1 MKAEDTILN
10 EDLTKKVG
18 NEETVIS
25 QNNDQ
30 TVPLKG
36 KKKIRLNKMA
46 AFAAGIGAAGSA
58 VAASIIGDD
67 DEVVPDDNEDNSAE
81 DESEIVEPVQDEP
94 VVNDEMSFGEAF
106 AAARAAYGPGAM
118 FEWRGN
124 VYNTY
129 YKEEL
134 EHAGEDNDPVVAD
147 SSDDVVNAEPGED
160 DEVQVVGAED
170 YEEAIIIDDS
180 ETAYVADVDEVYVG
194 EFDDPGLDEGYMP
207 DDPMF

>member
-58 VAASIIGDD
+58 VAASIIGD
-67 DEVVPDDNEDNSAE
+67 EEEAVPDDHEDDSAE
-81 DESEIVEPVQDEP
+81 GESEIVEPVQDDP

-106 AAARAAYGPGAM
+106 AAARAVYGPGAM
-118 FEWRGN
+118 FEWHGN

-134 EHAGEDNDPVVAD
+134 EHTREDNDPVVTD
-147 SSDDVVNAEPGED
+147 LSDDVVNAELGED
-160 DEVQVVGAED
+160 DEVQVVGAAED
-170 YEEAIIIDDS
+170 EEAIIIDDS
-180 ETAYVADVDEVYVG
+180 ETAFVADVDEVYVG
-194 EFDDPGLDEGYMP
+194 EFDDPGLDVGYMP